1 MKLGAR
7 IVKTGVAIVLAL
19 FIAELLATSESSIC
33 RNRSHFCDSTF
44 HLSII
49 FNDY

>member
-19 FIAELLATSESSIC
+19 FIAELLNFRIQYLQELQLFL
-33 RNRSHFCDSTF
+33 RFNRPF
-44 HLSII
+44 IAPI
-49 FNDY
+49 